1 MLFLI
6 RINMPSQQSHRLTT
20 QRTRPQGTLVSKGHS
35 SLGSSWW
42 DVKFTGVL
50 LRTNWGY
57 ASKTPNCTI
66 VSLQNTGV
74 ERGLGARI
82 FFKRGNQGPKKE
94 RDCPRSP
101 NRWYPNYDKN
111 AALDSVCDEDTA
123 SIPGAVVLK
132 LRIRKNHPESSSK
145 ISILRTHPSA
155 ILSPESWFGTQN

>member
-20 QRTRPQGTLVSKGHS
+20 QRTRPQGTSVSKGHS

-57 ASKTPNCTI
+57 ASKTPNYTV
-66 VSLQNTGV
+66 VSLQNTGA

-82 FFKRGNQGPKKE
+82 FFKWGNQGPEKE
-94 RDCPRSP
+94 RDFPRSP
-101 NRWYPNYDKN
+101 DMWYPNCDKN
-111 AALDSVCDEDTA
+111 AALDSALHCPPWGHSLHPWGSGSQTQDTKE
-123 SIPGAVVLK
+123 SPRELIKNLHSQDIP
-132 LRIRKNHPESSSK
+132 
-145 ISILRTHPSA
+145 
-155 ILSPESWFGTQN
+155 LSDSQS